1 MKRTFLL
8 FTIAFCIF
16 TVSCSSSS
24 GDDLPPLSEAP
35 ESSRLAAVCALQA
48 IMEIAYD
55 YEIGGVLTPNVTV
68 SADGSTYTYSNAERD
83 VTFDYRD
90 YTVNLTGNAVS
101 KSESVMVI
109 NLTVVRCVAASGT
122 YFCTLNMETKNN
134 KVTKVVLDGKEYD
147 PD

>member
-1 MKRTFLL
+1 MKKIFLL
-8 FTIAFCIF
+8 LITICLVLTA
-16 TVSCSSSS
+16 CSND

-101 KSESVMVI
+101 KSESSMII
-109 NLTVVRCVAASGT
+109 NLTAVRCVALSGT
-122 YFCTLNMETKNN
+122 YFCTLYMESKND
-134 KVTKVVLDGKEYD
+134 KVTKIVLDGKEYD